1 MKFST
6 GSEVYFVSANCYQTG
21 IFKGVIT
28 EEIYLDEC
36 DKTYVVLDN
45 VENMS
50 CPMFNC
56 YGTYKAWSD
65 ECFLTEDELKTY
77 LKNKYNSQ
85 VQRYCSEIKTVED
98 LIHFP
103 FRYSFNAE
111 EYSNYEAAEAY
122 KIRAKEL
129 LNVNVDW

>member
-6 GSEVYFVSANCYQTG
+6 GSKVYFVSANCYQTG

-28 EEIYLDEC
+28 EEIYLEEYN
-36 DKTYVVLDN
+36 KSYVVLDN
-45 VENMS
+45 VENKS

-56 YGTYKAWSD
+56 YGSYKAWPD

-85 VQRYCSEIKTVED
+85 VQEYCSEIKTVED
-98 LIHFP
+98 LIRFP
-103 FRYSFNAE
+103 FKYSFNAE

-129 LNVNVDW
+129 LNVNIDE